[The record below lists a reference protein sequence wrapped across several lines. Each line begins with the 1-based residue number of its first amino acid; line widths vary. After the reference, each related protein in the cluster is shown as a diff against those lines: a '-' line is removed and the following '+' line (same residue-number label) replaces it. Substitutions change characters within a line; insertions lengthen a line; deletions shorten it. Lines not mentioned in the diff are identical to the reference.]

1 MIYVDLDVDHS
12 IAKLCSF
19 GSSYCAKTPLPTHLS
34 DELYVLSVYLCIS
47 IPCLVAELCTHIV
60 ILVKQTRIEARATV
74 YEVKKNNQLVSRQR
88 HQRNV
93 VSAFGHFV
101 SFLLNL
107 AHILLMIPAGYDLE
121 RNYYALFAF
130 FTPSFNFF
138 LAPLIET
145 VCTESLRKS
154 LFNLEL
160 CRSFGE
166 VLRESRLWRRPAT
179 RLRSEIELELHF
191 ISD

>member
-1 MIYVDLDVDHS
+1 
-12 IAKLCSF
+12 
-19 GSSYCAKTPLPTHLS
+19 
-34 DELYVLSVYLCIS
+34 
-47 IPCLVAELCTHIV
+47 
-60 ILVKQTRIEARATV
+60 
-74 YEVKKNNQLVSRQR
+74 
-88 HQRNV
+88 
-93 VSAFGHFV
+93 
-101 SFLLNL
+101 
-107 AHILLMIPAGYDLE
+107 MIPAGYDSE

-166 VLRESRLWRRPAT
+166 VLRESRLWRRPAA